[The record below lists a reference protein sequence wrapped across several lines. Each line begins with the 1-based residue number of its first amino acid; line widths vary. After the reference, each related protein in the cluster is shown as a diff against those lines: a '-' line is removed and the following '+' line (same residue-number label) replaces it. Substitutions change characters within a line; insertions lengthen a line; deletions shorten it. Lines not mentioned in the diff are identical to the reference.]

1 MKAWDHTSTQVLPC
15 SKKKVLKVETCLYQ
29 SPSVTD
35 AAIAPQKWSGRVLDD
50 PSNIFRLKINDP
62 QKCDGEI
69 HFRNSS
75 TTFLWH
81 GPNVHGQVANRR
93 YASPVYWLHWLNRTG
108 CFLETRIEKT
118 HGKKNPKP
126 PQKNV
131 QSQHLELITSL
142 LVALTIVPDTVLLLE
157 TKIGGKSLGTSIQT
171 EMLSRQA
178 ACCGFN
184 EHTIKSSEWHE
195 YPRATRDCDPAYSVG
210 SESPGL

>member
-1 MKAWDHTSTQVLPC
+1 MVKSISETLPQRFFDMVLMFTDKLQIGDTPRQSIGCTDWTVLGVSWRPGSRKHMGRKTQ
-15 SKKKVLKVETCLYQ
+15 
-29 SPSVTD
+29 
-35 AAIAPQKWSGRVLDD
+35 
-50 PSNIFRLKINDP
+50 N
-62 QKCDGEI
+62 
-69 HFRNSS
+69 
-75 TTFLWH
+75 
-81 GPNVHGQVANRR
+81 
-93 YASPVYWLHWLNRTG
+93 
-108 CFLETRIEKT
+108 
-118 HGKKNPKP
+118 P

-142 LVALTIVPDTVLLLE
+142 LVALTIVPETVLLLE